1 MPIKSVW
8 LVTVAI
14 QVFSM
19 LTLFS
24 LWINPGNDVY
34 VGKLESEPLT
44 QAYSRQLDTVHNKIK
59 HCHQDSPRDPLAK
72 KCLPS
77 PNIDGT
83 CSIYIRGDRKRIQPL
98 RFNPTGSRKYSS
110 CKLTELVR
118 NCETLRT
125 AHEYITDG
133 VSQEESDFP
142 LAFSIKLHRDPEQ
155 AEQLLRTIY
164 RPHNVYCL
172 YVDGK
177 AHQIVYNLILN
188 ISRCF
193 PNVHVIRD
201 RINVIYASS
210 AHVISDLQC
219 MRKCTESGV
228 KWKYYINLTGQ
239 EFPLKT
245 NLEIVRIL
253 KSLNGANDI
262 ESYNHPVLQ
271 KWRFSKKYRLTRT
284 SNVETTE
291 DKEPFRYKLQMS
303 KGSAYGSFSRAFVD
317 FILKDDVAQEFITWL
332 NNTYSPEE
340 NVWATLNTFPWAP
353 GGYETE
359 IRHIFGNFLSRA
371 IIWENDKVSCE
382 GRYIR
387 GVCVFGRKDLTWLT
401 SRPQL
406 FANKFNYK
414 MDTIAIDC
422 LEDIIRN
429 RTVSNNMD
437 SLSWYYYRNLP
448 HAKQYS
454 TRSEDVILHE
464 NKDKKEQW
472 LRAQVEKSVDNNK
485 IDLPMRKEKSDIL
498 NVLGGTMTM
507 YKVHGKV
514 L

>member
-1 MPIKSVW
+1 MPIRSVW
-8 LVTVAI
+8 IVTVAV
-14 QVFSM
+14 QLFSM
-19 LTLFS
+19 LTFFSFWIHPGSEGHAKKQTLELFK
-24 LWINPGNDVY
+24 PMY
-34 VGKLESEPLT
+34 SERLDPPLLKT
-44 QAYSRQLDTVHNKIK
+44 GYCNHDL
-59 HCHQDSPRDPLAK
+59 PRDPLAT

-77 PNIDGT
+77 PNLDGT
-83 CSIYIRGDRKRIQPL
+83 CSIYIKGAKKLIQPL
-98 RFNPTGSRKYSS
+98 RFNPTGSRKYPE
-110 CKLTELVR
+110 CKLTELVKK
-118 NCETLRT
+118 CDTLRT
-125 AHEYITDG
+125 AHKYTVDG
-133 VSQEESDFP
+133 IAKEEREFP

-155 AEQLLRTIY
+155 VEQLLRTIY

-172 YVDGK
+172 YIDGK
-177 AHQIVYNLILN
+177 AHHIVYNLILN

-201 RINVIYASS
+201 RVNVIYASS
-210 AHVISDLQC
+210 AHVVSEMQC

-271 KWRFSKKYRLTRT
+271 KWRFQKKYKLTRT

-291 DKEPFRYKLQMS
+291 DKEPFKYKLQLS
-303 KGSAYGSFSRAFVD
+303 KGSAYGSFSRNFVD
-317 FILKDDVAQEFITWL
+317 FILNDDVAQEFIAWL

-340 NVWATLNTFPWAP
+340 NVWATLNTLPWAP
-353 GGYETE
+353 GGYEME
-359 IRHIFGNFLSRA
+359 IRHTFGNFLSRA

-414 MDTIAIDC
+414 MDNTAIDC

-429 RTVSNNMD
+429 RTLLNNMD
-437 SLSWYYYRNLP
+437 SLNWYYYRNLP
-448 HAKQYS
+448 HAKYYS
-454 TRSEDVILHE
+454 AHSKDVMLHE
-464 NKDKKEQW
+464 SRGKKEQW
-472 LRAQVEKSVDNNK
+472 LLAQASKKNNDV
-485 IDLPMRKEKSDIL
+485 DLPIRKEKSNTL
-498 NVLGGTMTM
+498 HVLGGTMTM
-507 YKVHGKV
+507 YKVRGEV